1 MTERLANL
9 KRDSARQLEEAKN
22 KIYQSEEQQKEI
34 YRQRMAAESEYDKQK
49 ALLEQK
55 LEFYEKSLEEA
66 QRKEKELSAEVK
78 NQKREHFSSI
88 KDIQVKLEQ

>member
-34 YRQRMAAESEYDKQK
+34 YR
-49 ALLEQK
+49 
-55 LEFYEKSLEEA
+55 
-66 QRKEKELSAEVK
+66 
-78 NQKREHFSSI
+78 
-88 KDIQVKLEQ
+88 

>member
-1 MTERLANL
+1 M
-9 KRDSARQLEEAKN
+9 S
-22 KIYQSEEQQKEI
+22 
-34 YRQRMAAESEYDKQK
+34 AESEYDKQK

-66 QRKEKELSAEVK
+66 QKKEKELSSEVK

-88 KDIQVKLEQ
+88 KEIQQKLEQ

>member
-1 MTERLANL
+1 
-9 KRDSARQLEEAKN
+9 
-22 KIYQSEEQQKEI
+22 
-34 YRQRMAAESEYDKQK
+34 MAAESEFDKQK

-66 QRKEKELSAEVK
+66 QRKEKELSSEVK

-88 KDIQVKLEQ
+88 KDIQSKLEQ